1 MKRMLAV
8 LVMGS
13 LIAFVVADRALAQC
27 AGDCAGGCE
36 SFGDGGCDVGSCDVG
51 GCGKTKCRKAHG
63 KSHCKQPRCKAPR
76 CKPPRCK
83 RTGKHACKSCRG
95 GCESSCGYGCDAGAG
110 GCDAGGC
117 AAGGS
122 DGVWYG
128 GEYPSE
134 TPSES
139 YGVPVESHGVP
150 TESQGVPI
158 ESQGIPPPPDPVS
171 VPYNDSTTYHLPQQ
185 SHVRQVS
192 FRDVSSAA
200 LAEGLHLF
208 WDERYTEAEQALTEA
223 AKADPHNALTRYM
236 LALSLRRSG
245 QAAAADAVLS
255 DAIEAEKQTP
265 IASWGAQMQR
275 VQGADR
281 IWLEDARYAA
291 GL

>member
-8 LVMGS
+8 LATGS
-13 LIAFVVADRALAQC
+13 LIAFVVADRAPAQC
-27 AGDCAGGCE
+27 AGDCAGESE
-36 SFGDGGCDVGSCDVG
+36 SFGDGSCDVG
-51 GCGKTKCRKAHG
+51 GCVKKKCRKAHG
-63 KSHCKQPRCKAPR
+63 KSHGKPPRCKT
-76 CKPPRCK
+76 PRCK

-122 DGVWYG
+122 DGVLYG

-139 YGVPVESHGVP
+139 YGVPIESHGI
-150 TESQGVPI
+150 PI
-158 ESQGIPPPPDPVS
+158 ESQGIPPAPDPVS
-171 VPYNDSTTYHLPQQ
+171 VPNNDSTTYHLPQQ

-208 WDERYTEAEQALTEA
+208 WDERYTEAEQALTDA
-223 AKADPHNALTRYM
+223 AKADPHNVLTRYM

-265 IASWGAQMQR
+265 IASWGTQMQR